1 MKKKRK
7 QKRHNRAHAAA
18 NDCINERLAEAALAF
33 HNGERFCW
41 PGQNHL
47 QRFDKR
53 GEKSF
58 LLPVIP
64 WQTGAST
71 RRCDGRNRP
80 RTRGLRLSRNRGARR
95 WNILH
100 KFGNLCQRLP
110 RWHAV
115 TPAEISAK
123 KTSTPKSSPNI
134 FFRKRAETRAAAIDV
149 KCCHALA
156 F

>member
-80 RTRGLRLSRNRGARR
+80 RTRGLRLRRNRGARR
-95 WNILH
+95 WN
-100 KFGNLCQRLP
+100 GGSDC
-110 RWHAV
+110 
-115 TPAEISAK
+115 SG
-123 KTSTPKSSPNI
+123 
-134 FFRKRAETRAAAIDV
+134 FRKLSGGTTLQEGEGFGSHRAPD
-149 KCCHALA
+149 
-156 F
+156 